1 MPRKSF
7 RVAAATEP
15 IEFDLEGAASG
26 MQYFQCR
33 DRLSAGTLM
42 RFAEAFSSISE
53 DADEAEQAK
62 QSAMAIPAVRDFFN
76 SVLLPEGRIR
86 FWNLINSDDEGVP
99 LDTLVEIAGWLSE
112 VYSGGRP
119 TGTNSGSTSPETS
132 AGAGSPAGPSAV
144 VTPTYSRFEPTSS
157 STS

>member
-15 IEFDLEGAASG
+15 IEFDVEGARAG

-33 DRLSAGTLM
+33 DRLAAGTLM
-42 RFAEAFSSISE
+42 RFAESFSSIQD

-62 QSAMAIPAVRDFFN
+62 QSAQAIPAVKDFFN
-76 SVLLPEGRIR
+76 SVLLPEGRDR
-86 FWNLINSDDEGVP
+86 FWQLINSDDEGVP
-99 LDTLVEIAGWLSE
+99 LDTLVEIASWLSE

-119 TGTNSGSTSPETS
+119 TGTNSGSTSPGIST
-132 AGAGSPAGPSAV
+132 GGGSPAGPSDV
-144 VTPTYSRFEPTSS
+144 GTPTYSRSELTSS